1 MRLFLK
7 IDAGRNSPE
16 KRRFRK
22 FLESRT
28 GHIKL
33 TRNEGRKRRFH
44 RRQKRRMQQTIKKKK
59 PNNSKEEGKKC
70 EGKMCSRNAF
80 SGRPAPS
87 NVLKGE
93 ACDFVDFDS
102 VRSSEN
108 GCSDGSKMVLKPS

>member
-22 FLESRT
+22 FLKTRK
-28 GHIKL
+28 G
-33 TRNEGRKRRFH
+33 RNEGRKRRFH
-44 RRQKRRMQQTIKKKK
+44 RRQKKRMKQTIKKKK

-70 EGKMCSRNAF
+70 KGKMCSRNAF
-80 SGRPAPS
+80 SERPAPS

-102 VRSSEN
+102 VRSSGN